1 MGRYYDTN
9 NFHGKFWFAVQ
20 PSFDP
25 WDVFGMREHP
35 CFDDDGQEIEGY
47 TDFYLEKNDFT
58 YNFVKSKLDFLFNK
72 VGVVKEDRKY
82 YFDSN
87 EQFDK
92 YYDKYL
98 QKYAEKEKVD
108 VLSLSRICLGL
119 RIYNDLRL
127 DGYCSMTADL

>member
-25 WDVFGMREHP
+25 KDVYGMKEHP

-47 TDFYLEKNDFT
+47 TDFYLEKTFFT
-58 YNFVKSKLDFLFNK
+58 YHFVKFKIKYLFNK
-72 VGVVKEDRKY
+72 VGVVKKDQDYFFNDDDELWAYYEKHLEKY
-82 YFDSN
+82 EN
-87 EQFDK
+87 GENA
-92 YYDKYL
+92 L
-98 QKYAEKEKVD
+98 LLA
-108 VLSLSRICLGL
+108 RICLGL

-127 DGYCSMTADL
+127 DGYCSMTAEL